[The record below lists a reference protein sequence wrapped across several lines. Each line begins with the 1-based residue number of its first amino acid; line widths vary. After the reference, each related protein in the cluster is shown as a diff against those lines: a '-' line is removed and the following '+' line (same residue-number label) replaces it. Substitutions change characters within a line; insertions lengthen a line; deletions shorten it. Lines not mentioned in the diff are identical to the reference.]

1 LRSGFG
7 KHEPDA
13 FRSPRASE
21 FCHRTGPWTGAAGSP
36 DARRPDR
43 QAAARH
49 NPATG
54 PRHIRGTRPTA
65 ATGTNKSAIAKE
77 IPMPSLNPSAR
88 HWSALTAFLAIA
100 LLLAGIMPQPA
111 RASDMAKVVYHA
123 DFADPRRFSSML
135 TSINNMVTYYQN
147 ELIDYDV
154 RIVFVAHGIRFVTD
168 DKLDG
173 TPFQEDA
180 EMAERRANNAGRLQ
194 SLQSVQ
200 GVKLELCDITRS
212 QVGLAAD
219 KLYDGV
225 DQVPSGVVQIARLQ
239 SEGFAYIKIE

>member
-1 LRSGFG
+1 
-7 KHEPDA
+7 
-13 FRSPRASE
+13 
-21 FCHRTGPWTGAAGSP
+21 
-36 DARRPDR
+36 
-43 QAAARH
+43 
-49 NPATG
+49 
-54 PRHIRGTRPTA
+54 
-65 ATGTNKSAIAKE
+65 
-77 IPMPSLNPSAR
+77 MPSLNPSAR
-88 HWSALTAFLAIA
+88 HWSALAACLAIA
-100 LLLAGIMPQPA
+100 LVLASVLPQPA

-123 DFADPRRFSSML
+123 DFADPRRFSAML

-212 QVGLAAD
+212 QVGLAVD